1 MTHDDAVA
9 RLVGELERAENA
21 RAVASADPTFLA
33 RRADFR
39 AWQAA
44 RLARTHADL
53 LASPRFGAAAEFFLS
68 DLYGPQDISVH
79 TQEVRRIVPVMSR
92 TLPAAAIETVA
103 DAIEL
108 DALSEELDAAMI
120 AALGERVE
128 TLDASVY
135 AEAYRAI
142 GHRAERTRQIDLIEH
157 LGRSLDGLTRHPF
170 IGAALKMM
178 RKPAELAGLGA
189 LQSFLERGYAAF
201 RVMRGGSEFV
211 EIVAGRERAIS
222 EATFAGR
229 DEMLRA
235 DRSAAPP

>member
-1 MTHDDAVA
+1 MTHEEAVA
-9 RLVGELERAENA
+9 RLVGELDRAEQA
-21 RAVASADPTFLA
+21 RATSADPAFPE
-33 RRADFR
+33 RRTAFR

-53 LASPRFGAAAEFFLS
+53 LASPRFGAAAKFFLS

-79 TQEVRRIVPVMSR
+79 TQQVRRIVPVMSR
-92 TLPAAAIETVA
+92 TLPATALETVA

-108 DALSEELDAAMI
+108 DALSEELDATMI
-120 AALGERVE
+120 AALGEKAE
-128 TLDASVY
+128 TLDASAY
-135 AEAYRAI
+135 AEAYRSI
-142 GHRAERTRQIDLIEH
+142 GHQQQRARQIDLIGR
-157 LGRSLDGLTRHPF
+157 LGRSLDRLTRQPF

-201 RVMRGGSEFV
+201 RVMRGGSDFV

-222 EATFAGR
+222 EAMFSGDDSLLA
-229 DEMLRA
+229 A
-235 DRSAAPP
+235 DRSSGQA

>member
-1 MTHDDAVA
+1 MTHEEAVA
-9 RLVGELERAENA
+9 RLVGELDRAENA
-21 RAVASADPTFLA
+21 RAAGSADPAFLA
-33 RRADFR
+33 RRTAFR
-39 AWQAA
+39 AWQAG

-92 TLPAAAIETVA
+92 TLPAAALETVA

-120 AALGERVE
+120 AALGEKRE
-128 TLDASVY
+128 ALDASAY
-135 AEAYRAI
+135 AGAYRAI
-142 GHRAERTRQIDLIEH
+142 GHRAERARQIDLIEH

-201 RVMRGGSEFV
+201 RVMRGGADFV
-211 EIVAGRERAIS
+211 DIVAGRERAIS
-222 EATFAGR
+222 EALFAR
-229 DEMLRA
+229 QDELLNV
-235 DRSAAPP
+235 DRNDSAE

>member
-1 MTHDDAVA
+1 MTHEEAVA
-9 RLVGELERAENA
+9 RLVRELDRAEVA
-21 RAVASADPTFLA
+21 RAAASADPAFLA
-33 RRADFR
+33 RRTAFR

-79 TQEVRRIVPVMSR
+79 TQQVRRIVPVMSR
-92 TLPAAAIETVA
+92 TLPAAALETVA

-120 AALGERVE
+120 AALGDEAE
-128 TLDASVY
+128 TLDAAAY
-135 AEAYRAI
+135 ANAYRAI
-142 GHRAERTRQIDLIEH
+142 GHQLQRARQIDLIEH
-157 LGRSLDGLTRHPF
+157 LGRSLDGLTRQPF
-170 IGAALKMM
+170 IGVALKMM
-178 RKPAELAGLGA
+178 RKPAELAGLSA

-201 RVMRGGSEFV
+201 RVMRGGSDFV

-222 EATFAGR
+222 DALFCGDDAP
-229 DEMLRA
+229 LSA
-235 DRSAAPP
+235 DRSKT

>member
-1 MTHDDAVA
+1 MTHGEAVA
-9 RLVGELERAENA
+9 RLVGELDRAEVA
-21 RAVASADPTFLA
+21 RAAASADPAFLA
-33 RRADFR
+33 RRTAFR

-68 DLYGPQDISVH
+68 DLYGPQDISVQ
-79 TQEVRRIVPVMSR
+79 TQQVRRIVPVMSR
-92 TLPAAAIETVA
+92 TLPAAALETVA

-120 AALGERVE
+120 AALGEKAE
-128 TLDASVY
+128 ALDAPAY
-135 AEAYRAI
+135 AAAYRAI
-142 GHRAERTRQIDLIEH
+142 GHQRQRARQIDLIEH
-157 LGRSLDGLTRHPF
+157 LGRSLDRLTRQPF
-170 IGAALKMM
+170 IGVALKMM

-201 RVMRGGSEFV
+201 RVMRGGSDFV

-222 EATFAGR
+222 DALFSGNDAP
-229 DEMLRA
+229 LSA
-235 DRSAAPP
+235 DRSKT